1 MQFCPEC
8 KALMKNRGDKA
19 AVCSKCGYIGEHKKI
34 KTSEKMPEPK
44 VHIGI
49 VRTEDELMTKVK
61 EECPKCKHN
70 EAYFWSRQTR
80 SADEG
85 ETSFYRCV
93 KCKHT
98 WRKYR

>member
-8 KALMKNRGDKA
+8 KTLMMHKA
-19 AVCSKCGYIGEHKKI
+19 GKAVCPKCGHIGGAHKKI
-34 KTSEKMPEPK
+34 STSEKVESK
-44 VHIGI
+44 KLDIDI
-49 VRTEDELMTKVK
+49 VEEKDELMTKVK
-61 EECPKCKHN
+61 QECPKCKHN
-70 EAYFWSRQTR
+70 ECYFWSRQTR
-80 SADEG
+80 AGDEG

>member
-8 KALMKNRGDKA
+8 KTLMKNHAGKS
-19 AVCSKCGYIGEHKKI
+19 VCSKCGHIGQHGKI
-34 KTSEKMPEPK
+34 KTSEKIEGPK
-44 VHIGI
+44 THIA
-49 VRTEDELMTKVK
+49 VVDASQELMSKVR
-61 EECPKCKHN
+61 EECPKCKHH

-80 SADEG
+80 AADEG